1 MQKKRIKL
9 LMIFISVVIFLS
21 VLFLFINANREVILK
36 NPNIKTEK
44 EGENNLLQSQQE
56 NTLNGDKAIVSSA
69 SIVERKTGTDYF
81 DENDE
86 PGNDSSENN
95 NIVRSFDFVKYK
107 IETTM
112 KIKDGQDITNL
123 QGGYINIEV
132 SIPENYA
139 NLIEWQIGEMSWTKE
154 TAQISEDNRVFTAK
168 YHMDEDKI
176 TVPGKQ
182 ELEIVFKVLGI
193 KNGEE
198 FNPDFKI
205 WIEGNNEEEYF
216 TITDVEKLKVSAS
229 PKYNIKLDQNKY
241 LAQKMKVNDDGSEK
255 TGRMYGFR
263 SYITVI

>member
-1 MQKKRIKL
+1 MKKKRIQFL
-9 LMIFISVVIFLS
+9 TIFTFVMIFLS
-21 VLFLFINANREVILK
+21 VLVLCLDSNKEEILRK
-36 NPNIKTEK
+36 FNIIAEK
-44 EGENNLLQSQQE
+44 EGENNLVQPQQE
-56 NTLNGDKAIVSSA
+56 NTNGEKAIVSSA

-95 NIVRSFDFVKYK
+95 NIVRSFDTVKYK

-112 KIKDGQDITNL
+112 KIKDGEEITNL
-123 QGGYINIEV
+123 RGGYINIEV

-139 NLIEWQIGEMSWTKE
+139 NLIDWQIDEMAWAKE

-168 YHMDEDKI
+168 YHMDDDKI

-182 ELEIVFKVLGI
+182 ELEIIFKVLGM

-205 WIEGNNEEEYF
+205 WIEGNNEEEHF
-216 TITDVEKLKVSAS
+216 VITDVEKLKVSAT
-229 PKYNIKLDQNKY
+229 PKYNIKLDQNNY
-241 LAQKMKVNDDGSEK
+241 LAQKINVNDYGDEK
-255 TGRMYGFR
+255 SGRMYGFR
-263 SYITVI
+263 SHITVI